1 MSDDSRLQ
9 DERRAT
15 IWREAYAS
23 DDLHA
28 VLAALYEQEINL
40 GMQSFWDGGWDVWF
54 GSVETHGFPDTRRRT
69 ETFPP
74 EAFDSIVGWLKQT
87 AEELYPVL
95 RRHRLGVEAYV

>member
-9 DERRAT
+9 DDRRAT

-54 GSVETHGFPDTRRRT
+54 GDQMNGRRRT

-74 EAFDSIVGWLKQT
+74 EEFDHIVGWLKQT